1 MTMRDT
7 LPDSAPWLRWCS
19 DQNAISLDT
28 SAHLFTVSVV
38 MQRWFPII
46 RKAVDSTRLLSP
58 LLPRLSRGLHDESEV
73 VDGLSDLPP
82 TTGLFFAQVWVKEEA
97 QEQWRNILDVPMPS
111 LEEDPFH
118 LLQPSPPRWYLPTAS
133 RLKDSDRTYCGP
145 GVRNGVM
152 PRQSRWTLS
161 IFVSWDRGKRSETS
175 SSPSATRS
183 HRIMQRLPSPGCG
196 IYLGQSTVSYSAA
209 SSR

>member
-1 MTMRDT
+1 MVSSHPKGGRF
-7 LPDSAPWLRWCS
+7 
-19 DQNAISLDT
+19 DT
-28 SAHLFTVSVV
+28 SPLSVAASSLT
-38 MQRWFPII
+38 RPSR
-46 RKAVDSTRLLSP
+46 RKRSL
-58 LLPRLSRGLHDESEV
+58 
-73 VDGLSDLPP
+73 DGLSDLPP
-82 TTGLFFAQVWVKEEA
+82 MTGLFFAQVWVKEEA

-118 LLQPSPPRWYLPTAS
+118 LIQPSPPRWYLPTAS
-133 RLKDSDRTYCGP
+133 RLADSDGTYCGP

-183 HRIMQRLPSPGCG
+183 HRIMHRLPSPGCG